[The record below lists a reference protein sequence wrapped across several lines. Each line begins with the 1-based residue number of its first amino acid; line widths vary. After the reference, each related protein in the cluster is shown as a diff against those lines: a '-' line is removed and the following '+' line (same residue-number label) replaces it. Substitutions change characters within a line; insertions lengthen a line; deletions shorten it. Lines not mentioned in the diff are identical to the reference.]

1 MRKLTEYCRTG
12 GSGDGDVLQR
22 GAVVSAV
29 DLGPALDA
37 LDSMS
42 PVTQGH
48 VIPLL
53 QAIQNKYGYLPPEVL
68 MEVSDRTG
76 IPVSRLYGV
85 ATFYA
90 QFHLDQH
97 GRHTVRVC
105 KGTACHVRGRQI
117 IQEAI
122 DEELGI
128 RPGQTTEDRRFTL
141 ETVACLGTCFLAPVV
156 MVNHDY
162 FGTVHPDK
170 VGEILSAYE

>member
-1 MRKLTEYCRTG
+1 M
-12 GSGDGDVLQR
+12 
-22 GAVVSAV
+22 SAV
-29 DLGPALDA
+29 DLRPAIAVVAGMD
-37 LDSMS
+37 
-42 PVTQGH
+42 PVNHGH

-53 QAIQNKYGYLPPEVL
+53 QAIQDEYGFLPHEVL
-68 MEVSDRTG
+68 LEVSERTR
-76 IPVSRLYGV
+76 IPTSHLFGV

-90 QFHLDQH
+90 QFHLEEH

-117 IQEAI
+117 IQEAV

-156 MVNHDY
+156 MVDHDY
-162 FGTVHPDK
+162 YGTVNPDK
-170 VGEILSAYE
+170 IGEILSAYE